1 VRLGIA
7 LLLWLAP
14 VVTAPAAAQQVAA
27 GSVVEEIFVLRSVRL
42 SRRPASDFCAER
54 RTGFPAAT
62 SEDEYEFKAVAARPA
77 DGRVTEVAGPTMG
90 HLHTCLGATSDPLVF
105 TFYAEGNLSDV
116 PLTGRGD
123 CRTNGREFPEPGI
136 TPWRCHL
143 DFTGLPGSFLGGY
156 LTSNTVV
163 SRAVL
168 GAVSDPAGYT
178 QPSIATIR
186 LWRKR

>member
-1 VRLGIA
+1 MVA
-7 LLLWLAP
+7 AP
-14 VVTAPAAAQQVAA
+14 VAAQQVASG
-27 GSVVEEIFVLRSVRL
+27 GSVEEIFVLRSVRL
-42 SRRPASDFCAER
+42 SRQPASDYCAER

-62 SEDEYEFKAVAARPA
+62 AEDHYEFKAVTARPV

-105 TFYAEGNLSDV
+105 TFYAEGNLGDV

-123 CRTNGREFPEPGI
+123 CRTNGRELPEPGI

-143 DFTGLPGSFLGGY
+143 DLTGLPSRFVAGY
-156 LTSNTVV
+156 LTSNTII

-168 GAVSDPAGYT
+168 GLVSDPAGYT

-186 LWRKR
+186 LWKKR